1 LLPNAVKYSLQHPTG
16 IRISYSQEA
25 EDLILDRFFE
35 EKQNGFFVDIGA
47 HHPIRFSNT
56 YNFYLK
62 GWRGINV
69 DATPGSMNPFK
80 KIRPEDI
87 NIEVGVS
94 NIVGELT
101 YHMFYESALNTF
113 SQERVKYLLEKT
125 PYKLE
130 KKISVKT
137 KTLANILDEYV
148 PAKKQ
153 IDFLTI
159 DVEGL
164 DFEILK
170 TNNWDKYKPTIILVE
185 DLDGSIEKIVQS
197 ELYNYLKSYN
207 YSAISRSYNTLFFKL
222 NELKK

>member
-1 LLPNAVKYSLQHPTG
+1 
-16 IRISYSQEA
+16 
-25 EDLILDRFFE
+25 
-35 EKQNGFFVDIGA
+35 
-47 HHPIRFSNT
+47 
-56 YNFYLK
+56 
-62 GWRGINV
+62 
-69 DATPGSMNPFK
+69 
-80 KIRPEDI
+80 
-87 NIEVGVS
+87 
-94 NIVGELT
+94 
-101 YHMFYESALNTF
+101 MFYESALNTF